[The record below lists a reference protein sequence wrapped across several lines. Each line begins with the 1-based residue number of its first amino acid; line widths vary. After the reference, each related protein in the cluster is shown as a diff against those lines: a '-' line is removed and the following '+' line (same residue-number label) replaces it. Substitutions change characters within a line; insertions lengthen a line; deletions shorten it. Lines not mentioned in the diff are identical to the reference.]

1 MSKNNRNF
9 AKKQAAKEEKRRK
22 KLHNRHVALIVAGV
36 TLAVI
41 VAILIVAS
49 LPHYVN
55 ITVTEDGRYFDTD
68 TGLYYLAAPSNY
80 EPVSYSAH
88 KPYGKGEGHIF
99 YPITGQ
105 DTAKWLTQDVYGICG
120 VYYQEDITLPKLD
133 TFQPSTIRV
142 CVDGEKVAMVVEID
156 DAADVKTVVDTM
168 LNGEEVAMPDTST
181 AVYTLRITS
190 SEYTWLYY
198 NVVFVVTEEGNFYH
212 DRSTKKTVAAG
223 TLVEDYIINAVKEY
237 DTGTNTDSDT
247 VPSTDPATTEAA
259 SA

>member
-1 MSKNNRNF
+1 LRNYDRNV
-9 AKKQAAKEEKRRK
+9 AKKQAAKEEKRQK

-36 TLAVI
+36 TFLVI
-41 VAILIVAS
+41 VAVLIVAS
-49 LPHYVN
+49 LPHYVS
-55 ITVTEDGRYFDTD
+55 ITTTEDGRYYDTD

-105 DTAKWLTQDVYGICG
+105 DTTKWLTQDVYGICG
-120 VYYQEDITLPKLD
+120 VYYQEDVTLPTLD
-133 TFQPSTIRV
+133 VFKPSAVRV
-142 CVDGEKVAMVVEID
+142 CVDGEKVAMVVEIQ
-156 DAADVKTVVDTM
+156 DASDVKTVVDTM
-168 LNGEEVAMPDTST
+168 LNGEAVTLPSTST
-181 AVYTLRITS
+181 GVYTLRVVS

-198 NVVFVVTEEGNFYH
+198 NIVFVVTEEGNFYY
-212 DRSTKKTVAAG
+212 DRGTQKAVAAG

-237 DTGTNTDSDT
+237 DTDMNTDSDT
-247 VPSTDPATTEAA
+247 VPSTDTATEAA